1 MLEWLKKKF
10 NKNEEDI
17 EAKEKNAKEEA
28 EVSDEAQDEP
38 EAIEVDTKESEESLR
53 EEIETVEPETEADEE
68 IEEETKKAPEDNLI
82 TEKYSFD
89 NKEKTTEAVA
99 EETFEIEEEPLGEE
113 QIEVEEIDESRKE
126 QNLVDE
132 EVVETSESS
141 QIHKVEEDVSSV
153 SEDKEIIEPEDAF
166 EVDTQEELSED
177 DEKDSEEGKDDFVDK
192 DLEPKTDA
200 NTNEDDP
207 EAESEIAESVEE
219 EEKQEE
225 EKVGWFGRLKKGLSK
240 TRDDMNYKINDILG
254 NYVKIDDD
262 MIEDLEDLLISSDIG
277 METTMMLIDNL
288 RDSIREKQIQDP
300 KDVKPLLAEEI
311 RKILEK
317 NEEDHHLNLDS
328 SPSIILIVGVNGVG
342 KTTTIGKLAHRLKS
356 EGKSVLIAAADTFR
370 AAAIEQVETW
380 GERSGV
386 PVISH
391 KEGADPAAV
400 VFDAIQ
406 AQKARNIDVLICD
419 TAGRLHNKKNLMNE
433 LEKIHRI
440 IEKESPDAQKES
452 LLVLDATTGQNAI
465 LQAKSFDEVTHLT
478 GIVLT
483 KLDGTAKGGVVLP
496 LTQELDIPIKLIGV
510 GEGMNDLQEF
520 SGKDFADA
528 LVNIE

>member
-10 NKNEEDI
+10 NKNEEGTEQEI
-17 EAKEKNAKEEA
+17 EAREETSKEESEATGGVQEASEAA
-28 EVSDEAQDEP
+28 EIKKD
-38 EAIEVDTKESEESLR
+38 SEEVAESFAD
-53 EEIETVEPETEADEE
+53 EVETVDSETEADEE
-68 IEEETKKAPEDNLI
+68 IEEEETQESPGENLI
-82 TEKYSFD
+82 TEKYFF
-89 NKEKTTEAVA
+89 NTKEIPAESTE
-99 EETFEIEEEPLGEE
+99 
-113 QIEVEEIDESRKE
+113 EVKPKE
-126 QNLVDE
+126 DE
-132 EVVETSESS
+132 EVNEAGEEKNLIGEEPSET
-141 QIHKVEEDVSSV
+141 EEDTETEEEEVSV
-153 SEDKEIIEPEDAF
+153 SESDEMIEPEDAF
-166 EVDTQEELSED
+166 EVETEHELSE
-177 DEKDSEEGKDDFVDK
+177 ERKDSEEVKESFVEENHVSDP
-192 DLEPKTDA
+192 DEIMS
-200 NTNEDDP
+200 EDDSKS
-207 EAESEIAESVEE
+207 ESEIAESTAE
-219 EEKQEE
+219 EEKEE
-225 EKVGWFGRLKKGLSK
+225 EKIGWFGRLKAGLSK

-254 NYVKIDDD
+254 NYVKIDED

-300 KDVKPLLAEEI
+300 KEVKPLLAEEI
-311 RKILEK
+311 RNILEK
-317 NEEDHHLNLDS
+317 NEEDHHLNIDS
-328 SPSIILIVGVNGVG
+328 SPSIVLIVGVNGVG
-342 KTTTIGKLAHRLKS
+342 KTTTIGKLAHRLKN

-496 LTQELDIPIKLIGV
+496 LTQELEIPIKLIGV

-520 SGKDFADA
+520 SGKEFADA

>member
-10 NKNEEDI
+10 NPNEETED
-17 EAKEKNAKEEA
+17 KEE
-28 EVSDEAQDEP
+28 P
-38 EAIEVDTKESEESLR
+38 LTEEL
-53 EEIETVEPETEADEE
+53 ENTEETEELESVEEDFQVEFIDDKELTDEE
-68 IEEETKKAPEDNLI
+68 IEGGEKTLPDNEAVTEAPKDEVVTK
-82 TEKYSFD
+82 KYSFD
-89 NKEKTTEAVA
+89 RREPTDEPKESQPIQEM
-99 EETFEIEEEPLGEE
+99 EEVSEESHLQEDDDVTDEDQTVFEEIEEVENIEDDDVDE
-113 QIEVEEIDESRKE
+113 IDDVEVEESFDELNFIE
-126 QNLVDE
+126 TDE
-132 EVVETSESS
+132 IEPEEAS
-141 QIHKVEEDVSSV
+141 QDEVEED
-153 SEDKEIIEPEDAF
+153 EDE
-166 EVDTQEELSED
+166 
-177 DEKDSEEGKDDFVDK
+177 
-192 DLEPKTDA
+192 
-200 NTNEDDP
+200 
-207 EAESEIAESVEE
+207 VEE
-219 EEKQEE
+219 EKI
-225 EKVGWFGRLKKGLSK
+225 GWFGRLKAGLSK
-240 TRDDMNYKINDILG
+240 TRDDINYKINDILG
-254 NYVKIDDD
+254 NYVKIDED

-277 METTMMLIDNL
+277 METTMTLIDNL

-300 KDVKPLLAEEI
+300 KEVKPVLAEEI

-317 NEEDHHLNLDS
+317 NGDVSRLNLEP
-328 SPSIILIVGVNGVG
+328 SPAVILIVGVNGVG
-342 KTTTIGKLAHRLKS
+342 KTTTIGKLAHKLKS

-386 PVISH
+386 TVISH

-440 IEKESPDAQKES
+440 IEKESPNAQKES

-496 LTQELDIPIKLIGV
+496 LIQELDIPIKLIGV

-520 SGKDFADA
+520 SGEEFADA
-528 LVNIE
+528 LVNG

>member
-10 NKNEEDI
+10 NPNEETED
-17 EAKEKNAKEEA
+17 KEE
-28 EVSDEAQDEP
+28 P
-38 EAIEVDTKESEESLR
+38 LTEEL
-53 EEIETVEPETEADEE
+53 ENTEETEELESVEEDFQVDFIEDKELTDEE
-68 IEEETKKAPEDNLI
+68 IEGGEKTLPDNEAVTEAPKDEVV

-89 NKEKTTEAVA
+89 RREPTDEPKEGQPIQETEVVSEKSHLQEDDDATDEDQTVF
-99 EETFEIEEEPLGEE
+99 EEIEEVENIEDNDVDE
-113 QIEVEEIDESRKE
+113 IDDVEVEESFDEPDFIE
-126 QNLVDE
+126 TDE
-132 EVVETSESS
+132 IEPEEAS
-141 QIHKVEEDVSSV
+141 QDEVEED
-153 SEDKEIIEPEDAF
+153 EDE
-166 EVDTQEELSED
+166 
-177 DEKDSEEGKDDFVDK
+177 
-192 DLEPKTDA
+192 
-200 NTNEDDP
+200 
-207 EAESEIAESVEE
+207 VEE
-219 EEKQEE
+219 EKI
-225 EKVGWFGRLKKGLSK
+225 GWFGRLKAGLSK

-254 NYVKIDDD
+254 NYVKIDED

-277 METTMMLIDNL
+277 METTMTLIDNL

-300 KDVKPLLAEEI
+300 KEVKPVLAEEI

-317 NEEDHHLNLDS
+317 NGDVSRLNLEP
-328 SPSIILIVGVNGVG
+328 SPAVILIVGVNGVG
-342 KTTTIGKLAHRLKS
+342 KTTTIGKLAHKLKS

-386 PVISH
+386 TVISH

-440 IEKESPDAQKES
+440 IEKESPNAQKES

-496 LTQELDIPIKLIGV
+496 LIQELDIPIKLIGV

-520 SGKDFADA
+520 SGEEFADA
-528 LVNIE
+528 LVNG

>member
-10 NKNEEDI
+10 NPNEETED
-17 EAKEKNAKEEA
+17 KEE
-28 EVSDEAQDEP
+28 P
-38 EAIEVDTKESEESLR
+38 LTEEL
-53 EEIETVEPETEADEE
+53 ENTEETEELESVEEDFQVEFIEDKELTDEE
-68 IEEETKKAPEDNLI
+68 IEGGEKTLPDNEAVTEAPKDEVVTK
-82 TEKYSFD
+82 KYSFD
-89 NKEKTTEAVA
+89 RREPTDEPKESRLIQEMEEVSEESHLQEDGDATDEDQTVFEEFEEVENIEDDDVDEIDEEKEEESFDKSDVMEIDTTEA
-99 EETFEIEEEPLGEE
+99 EEAPQDYEVQED
-113 QIEVEEIDESRKE
+113 EVEE
-126 QNLVDE
+126 
-132 EVVETSESS
+132 
-141 QIHKVEEDVSSV
+141 
-153 SEDKEIIEPEDAF
+153 
-166 EVDTQEELSED
+166 
-177 DEKDSEEGKDDFVDK
+177 EK
-192 DLEPKTDA
+192 
-200 NTNEDDP
+200 
-207 EAESEIAESVEE
+207 I
-219 EEKQEE
+219 
-225 EKVGWFGRLKKGLSK
+225 GWFGRLKAGLSK

-254 NYVKIDDD
+254 NYVKIDED

-277 METTMMLIDNL
+277 METTMTLIDNL

-300 KDVKPLLAEEI
+300 KEVKPVLAEEI

-317 NEEDHHLNLDS
+317 NGDVSRLNLEP
-328 SPSIILIVGVNGVG
+328 SPAVILIVGVNGVG
-342 KTTTIGKLAHRLKS
+342 KTTTIGKLAHKLKS

-386 PVISH
+386 TVISH

-440 IEKESPDAQKES
+440 IEKESPNAQKES

-496 LTQELDIPIKLIGV
+496 LIQELDIPIKLIGV

-520 SGKDFADA
+520 SGEEFADA
-528 LVNIE
+528 LVNG

>member
-10 NKNEEDI
+10 NPNEETED
-17 EAKEKNAKEEA
+17 K
-28 EVSDEAQDEP
+28 
-38 EAIEVDTKESEESLR
+38 EESLA
-53 EEIETVEPETEADEE
+53 EELENNEETEELESVEEDFQIDFIEDKELTDEE
-68 IEEETKKAPEDNLI
+68 IEGGEKTLPDNEAVTEAPKDEVVTK
-82 TEKYSFD
+82 KYSFGRREPTD
-89 NKEKTTEAVA
+89 ESKEGQPIQETEVVS
-99 EETFEIEEEPLGEE
+99 EESHLQEDDDVTDEDQTVFEEIEEVENIEDDDVDE
-113 QIEVEEIDESRKE
+113 IDDVEVEESFDELNFIE
-126 QNLVDE
+126 TDE
-132 EVVETSESS
+132 IEPEEAS
-141 QIHKVEEDVSSV
+141 QDEVEED
-153 SEDKEIIEPEDAF
+153 E
-166 EVDTQEELSED
+166 
-177 DEKDSEEGKDDFVDK
+177 
-192 DLEPKTDA
+192 
-200 NTNEDDP
+200 
-207 EAESEIAESVEE
+207 VEE
-219 EEKQEE
+219 EKI
-225 EKVGWFGRLKKGLSK
+225 GWFGRLKAGLSK

-254 NYVKIDDD
+254 NYVKIDED

-277 METTMMLIDNL
+277 METTMTLIDNL

-300 KDVKPLLAEEI
+300 KEVKPVLAEEI

-317 NEEDHHLNLDS
+317 NGDVSRLNLEP
-328 SPSIILIVGVNGVG
+328 SPAVILIVGVNGVG
-342 KTTTIGKLAHRLKS
+342 KTTTIGKLAHKLKS

-386 PVISH
+386 TVISH

-440 IEKESPDAQKES
+440 IEKESPNAQKES

-496 LTQELDIPIKLIGV
+496 LIQELDIPIKLIGV

-520 SGKDFADA
+520 SGEEFADA
-528 LVNIE
+528 LVNG

>member
-10 NKNEEDI
+10 NPNEETED
-17 EAKEKNAKEEA
+17 K
-28 EVSDEAQDEP
+28 
-38 EAIEVDTKESEESLR
+38 EESLT
-53 EEIETVEPETEADEE
+53 EELENTEETEELESVEEDFQVEFIEDKELTDEE
-68 IEEETKKAPEDNLI
+68 IEGGEKTLPDNEAVTEAPKDEVV

-89 NKEKTTEAVA
+89 RREPTDEPKEGQPIQETEVVSEKSHLQEDDDATDEDQTVF
-99 EETFEIEEEPLGEE
+99 EEIEEVENIEDDDVDE
-113 QIEVEEIDESRKE
+113 IDDVEVEESFDEPDFTE
-126 QNLVDE
+126 TDE
-132 EVVETSESS
+132 IEPEEAS
-141 QIHKVEEDVSSV
+141 QDEVEED
-153 SEDKEIIEPEDAF
+153 E
-166 EVDTQEELSED
+166 
-177 DEKDSEEGKDDFVDK
+177 
-192 DLEPKTDA
+192 
-200 NTNEDDP
+200 
-207 EAESEIAESVEE
+207 VEE
-219 EEKQEE
+219 EKI
-225 EKVGWFGRLKKGLSK
+225 GWFGRLKAGLSK

-254 NYVKIDDD
+254 NYVKIDED

-277 METTMMLIDNL
+277 METTMTLIDNL

-300 KDVKPLLAEEI
+300 NEVKPVLAEEI

-317 NEEDHHLNLDS
+317 NGDVSRLNLEP
-328 SPSIILIVGVNGVG
+328 SPAVILIVGVNGVG
-342 KTTTIGKLAHRLKS
+342 KTTTIGKLAHKLKS

-386 PVISH
+386 TVISH

-440 IEKESPDAQKES
+440 IEKESPNAQKES

-496 LTQELDIPIKLIGV
+496 LIQELDIPIKLIGV

-520 SGKDFADA
+520 SGEEFADA
-528 LVNIE
+528 LVNG

>member
-17 EAKEKNAKEEA
+17 EAKEENAKEEA

-53 EEIETVEPETEADEE
+53 EGIETVEPETEADEE
-68 IEEETKKAPEDNLI
+68 IEEETKKTSEENLI

-89 NKEKTTEAVA
+89 NKDKTTEAVA
-99 EETFEIEEEPLGEE
+99 EETFEIEEVPLGEE
-113 QIEVEEIDESRKE
+113 QLEVEEIDESRKE

-177 DEKDSEEGKDDFVDK
+177 DEKDSEEGKEDFVDK
-192 DLEPKTDA
+192 TLEPTADKNA
-200 NTNEDDP
+200 SEDDS
-207 EAESEIAESVEE
+207 EAKSEIAESVEE
-219 EEKQEE
+219 EEKQE

>member
-10 NKNEEDI
+10 NPNEETED
-17 EAKEKNAKEEA
+17 K
-28 EVSDEAQDEP
+28 
-38 EAIEVDTKESEESLR
+38 EESLT
-53 EEIETVEPETEADEE
+53 EELENTEETEELESVEEDFQVEFIEDKELTDEE
-68 IEEETKKAPEDNLI
+68 IEGGEKTLPDNEAVTEAPKDEVVTK
-82 TEKYSFD
+82 KYSFD
-89 NKEKTTEAVA
+89 RREPTDEPKEGQPIQETEVVS
-99 EETFEIEEEPLGEE
+99 EESHLQEDDDVTDEDQTVFEEIEEVENIEDDDVDE
-113 QIEVEEIDESRKE
+113 IDDVEVEESFDEPDFIE
-126 QNLVDE
+126 TDE
-132 EVVETSESS
+132 IEPEEAS
-141 QIHKVEEDVSSV
+141 QDEVEED
-153 SEDKEIIEPEDAF
+153 EDE
-166 EVDTQEELSED
+166 
-177 DEKDSEEGKDDFVDK
+177 
-192 DLEPKTDA
+192 
-200 NTNEDDP
+200 
-207 EAESEIAESVEE
+207 VEE
-219 EEKQEE
+219 EKI
-225 EKVGWFGRLKKGLSK
+225 GWFGRLKAGLSK

-254 NYVKIDDD
+254 NYVKIDED

-277 METTMMLIDNL
+277 METTMTLIDNL

-300 KDVKPLLAEEI
+300 NEVKPVLAEEI

-317 NEEDHHLNLDS
+317 NGDVSRLNLEP
-328 SPSIILIVGVNGVG
+328 SPAVILIVGVNGVG
-342 KTTTIGKLAHRLKS
+342 KTTTIGKLAHKLKS

-386 PVISH
+386 TVISH

-440 IEKESPDAQKES
+440 IEKESPNAQKES

-496 LTQELDIPIKLIGV
+496 LIQELDIPIKLIGV

-520 SGKDFADA
+520 SGEEFADA
-528 LVNIE
+528 LVNG

>member
-10 NKNEEDI
+10 NKNEEDTEQEI
-17 EAKEKNAKEEA
+17 EAREETSKEESEAIGGVQEVSEAA
-28 EVSDEAQDEP
+28 EVKKD
-38 EAIEVDTKESEESLR
+38 SEEVAESFAD
-53 EEIETVEPETEADEE
+53 EIETVDSETKTDEE
-68 IEEETKKAPEDNLI
+68 IEEKETQESPEENLI
-82 TEKYSFD
+82 TKKYSFD
-89 NKEKTTEAVA
+89 TREIPDESTEEVKPKEDEESFNVEEVSEAGEKKNLIDEEPSDTTEVT
-99 EETFEIEEEPLGEE
+99 ET
-113 QIEVEEIDESRKE
+113 VEENI
-126 QNLVDE
+126 
-132 EVVETSESS
+132 
-141 QIHKVEEDVSSV
+141 SV
-153 SEDKEIIEPEDAF
+153 SKSDEMIEPEDAF
-166 EVDTQEELSED
+166 EVETEHELSE
-177 DEKDSEEGKDDFVDK
+177 ERKDSEEVKESFVEESYASDP
-192 DLEPKTDA
+192 DEVMS
-200 NTNEDDP
+200 EDDSGS
-207 EAESEIAESVEE
+207 ESKIAESTAE
-219 EEKQEE
+219 EEKEE
-225 EKVGWFGRLKKGLSK
+225 EKIGWFGRLKAGLSK

-254 NYVKIDDD
+254 NYVKIDED

-300 KDVKPLLAEEI
+300 KEVKPLLAEEI
-311 RKILEK
+311 RNILEK
-317 NEEDHHLNLDS
+317 NEEDHHLNTDS
-328 SPSIILIVGVNGVG
+328 SPSIVLIVGVNGVG
-342 KTTTIGKLAHRLKS
+342 KTTTIGKLAHRLKN

-496 LTQELDIPIKLIGV
+496 LTQELEIPIKLIGV

-520 SGKDFADA
+520 SGKEFADA